1 MAETPGL
8 SDQYRT
14 ASPWPVFVALGFA
27 LSEIGVFLGLFSVAV
42 AGLLLLG
49 ASVTGIL
56 RESGYVSQTW
66 QVLAALGAAFALL
79 GLGVVLTQVS
89 PGAVSVQSVIAD
101 PNGVVGR
108 GLAIV
113 VAGVVLVAAG
123 ATGELAG
130 TPDR

>member
-1 MAETPGL
+1 MAEEPGL

-14 ASPWPVFVALGFA
+14 ASPWPVFVAVGFA
-27 LSEIGVFLGLFSVAV
+27 LSEVGIFLGVFSVAV

-56 RESGYVSQTW
+56 RESGYVTQTW

-79 GLGVVLTQVS
+79 GLAVVATQFS
-89 PGAVSVQSVIAD
+89 PGSVPVQSVITN
-101 PNGVVGR
+101 PNGIVGR

-123 ATGELAG
+123 ATGEVVG
-130 TPDR
+130 TPNR